1 MVVVVVVTKR
11 VEKPG
16 DKVSRVAWT
25 GQSCGTCGILVD
37 DEKPGHL
44 EVVAGGVEISISL

>member
-25 GQSCGTCGILVD
+25 GQSCGSCCWRCGNLDIPL
-37 DEKPGHL
+37 GMAL
-44 EVVAGGVEISISL
+44 FISMKNS